1 MIKLKLMPPTTS
13 RWYFAAK
20 LYPYPKENLLISR
33 HKPKSRKTESRYP
46 TIHEQL
52 DSSQALLSHMIMEVV
67 EKIESYCLLDNP
79 IKNMDSYWFEPIVFL
94 ENS

>member
-1 MIKLKLMPPTTS
+1 
-13 RWYFAAK
+13 
-20 LYPYPKENLLISR
+20 
-33 HKPKSRKTESRYP
+33 
-46 TIHEQL
+46 
-52 DSSQALLSHMIMEVV
+52 MIMEVV